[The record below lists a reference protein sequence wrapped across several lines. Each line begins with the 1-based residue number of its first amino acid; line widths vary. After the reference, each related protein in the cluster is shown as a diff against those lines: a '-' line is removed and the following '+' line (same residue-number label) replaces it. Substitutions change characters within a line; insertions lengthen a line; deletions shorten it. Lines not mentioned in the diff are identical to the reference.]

1 MANNLTAS
9 APKEWVS
16 QVQDFLVN
24 DLVATKVARLS
35 FPGVTLD
42 YGREIEMPYLTP
54 GRPQTYVPGTDLAID
69 DTTSTG
75 DTLTI
80 NTRIASTFYSDVT
93 EYKQVMPK
101 FNDALAQNCAYSLS
115 NRIDQTLI
123 QTGINGA
130 NSVNLVTGGTL
141 SSASMLPIATEAYS
155 KLGRNGKLR
164 PGRDRAFMFVAP
176 EQHALLVQNATAVGF
191 NAADGVMNDT
201 WQGNSYAGKWYQFD
215 VFVTNNLPYTVV
227 YTAANQ
233 PNDGDTVVVQGV
245 TFTFKTVLGATAGNV
260 LIGAANTDSID
271 NLVAAINGAA
281 GAGSTYVEIS
291 VENRRNFQNNQV
303 AAGTRSGNT
312 TTITSFGIIDG
323 STPVNGGA
331 NAGFGAETSKM
342 LFGAYGSLAGA
353 LQISPTL
360 YIANE
365 PKQIRQNYINY
376 ALFGTKVFFRE
387 AYRLGQ
393 ITFNA

>member
-16 QVQDFLVN
+16 KVQDFLVN
-24 DLVATKVARLS
+24 DLVATRVAQLS

-69 DTTSTG
+69 DTTSTS

-93 EYKQVMPK
+93 EYKQVTPK
-101 FNDALAQNCAYSLS
+101 FNDTLAQNCAYSLS
-115 NRIDQTLI
+115 NRIDQSLI

-141 SSASMLPIATEAYS
+141 SSATMLPIATEAYA
-155 KLGRNGKLR
+155 KLGRNGKLK
-164 PGRDRAFMFVAP
+164 PGRDRAFMFIAP
-176 EQHALLVQNATAVGF
+176 EQHSLLVQNATAVGF
-191 NAADGVMNDT
+191 NAADGVINDT
-201 WQGNSYAGKWYQFD
+201 WQGNSYAGRWYQFD
-215 VFVTNNLPYTVV
+215 TFITNNLPYTVV
-227 YTAANQ
+227 YTAATI
-233 PNDGDTVVVQGV
+233 PTDGDTVVVQGV
-245 TFTFKTVLGATAGNV
+245 TFTYKTTLGSTPGNV
-260 LIGAANTDSID
+260 LIGGGNTDAID
-271 NLVAAINGAA
+271 NLVLAINGGA
-281 GAGSTYVEIS
+281 GAGTNYVEIS
-291 VENRRNFQNNQV
+291 TENRRNFQNNQV

-312 TTITSFGIIDG
+312 TTITAFGIIDG
-323 STPVNGGA
+323 TTPVNVAA
-331 NAGFGAETSKM
+331 NAGFGTETSSM

-353 LQISPTL
+353 LQILPEL
-360 YIANE
+360 YIGNE

-387 AYRLGQ
+387 AYRLGKV
-393 ITFNA
+393 TYNA